1 MVDKTTIGTITAVAC
16 IGLVSIAGVFLPS
29 QSPQRTEE
37 NEVWQ
42 FKQEFN
48 GYGIDVKN
56 IQVDIESDVWRV
68 VWYAFAIENFEE
80 YSGFDIAITS
90 YPENGLMAVGT
101 MEGGTPA
108 WGVSYIIQGG
118 RFDIQVTMANVSFWA
133 IRIYEL
139 D

>member
-1 MVDKTTIGTITAVAC
+1 MKKETAMIAVAVVC
-16 IGLVSIAGVFLPS
+16 VGVIAVAGVFLPS
-29 QSPQRTEE
+29 QTPQQIAG
-37 NEVWQ
+37 NEAWQ

-48 GYGIDVKN
+48 GYGTDAKN

-68 VWYAFAIENFEE
+68 VWYAFAMENFEE
-80 YSGFDIAITS
+80 YSGFDIAIIS

-108 WGVSYIIQGG
+108 WGVNYIIQGG
-118 RFDIQVTMANVSFWA
+118 RFDIQVTTANVNFWA